1 MDSYA
6 RYEKARNA
14 SWQILIDYKICALPV
29 DVVDIANRAGIA
41 IVKDSD
47 VHELNDNE
55 SGAGIYDGNN
65 WYVVYDDRM
74 GKGRIRFTIAH
85 ELGHI
90 FLGHP
95 LKEEHNSR
103 RSFDINKPTIETQA
117 DIFASRL
124 LSPACVLWGLQV
136 HTVEEIMNYCQVS
149 RKAAEIRLERME
161 ELYKRNKFLTSP
173 LEQQVFDQF
182 RDFIEKYK

>member
-6 RYEKARNA
+6 RYQKARNA
-14 SWQILIDYKICALPV
+14 SWQTLIDYKVFALPV
-29 DVVDIANRAGIA
+29 DVVDIANKAGIS

-55 SGAGIYDGNN
+55 LGAGIFDGEK
-65 WYVVYDDRM
+65 WFIVYDDAM
-74 GKGRIRFTIAH
+74 VKGRIRFTIAH

-95 LKEEHNSR
+95 LKEHNSR
-103 RSFDINKPTIETQA
+103 KFFDASKPAVETQA

-136 HTVEEIMNYCQVS
+136 HTVDEIMNLCQVS
-149 RKAAEIRLERME
+149 RKAAQIRLERME
-161 ELYKRNKFLTSP
+161 ELYKRNRFLTSP
-173 LEQQVFDQF
+173 LEKQVFDQF
-182 RDFIEKYK
+182 HDFIEKHK